1 METGIHELT
10 AGYALDALEA
20 DERRA
25 YEDHLPDCAQCQKD
39 LVSFWEVTGAL
50 ALAATGPE
58 PPPELRERIIAAAR
72 AESQGSDAP
81 IETSNVV
88 AFRRRRFG
96 SSQALSTL
104 AAIAAVALIALGWW
118 AVSLHD
124 NLADTKSALAEQRT
138 VTGVLADTGAQRVT
152 LAAGSG
158 TLVNGSRGAVLV
170 VDDLEPAAAGKT
182 YEVWVIRKGVPAS
195 SGLFA
200 GGSHSVVLVQHAVAT
215 GDVVAVTL
223 EKAGGAKTPTST
235 PVVAS
240 NPA

>member
-25 YEDHLPDCAQCQKD
+25 YEDHLPDCAQCQED

-58 PPPELRERIIAAAR
+58 PPPELRERIIAAAQ
-72 AESQGSDAP
+72 AESQGLV
-81 IETSNVV
+81 ETSNVV
-88 AFRRRRFG
+88 PFRRRRFG
-96 SSQALSTL
+96 SGQAFNAV
-104 AAIAAVALIALGWW
+104 AAIAAVALVALGWW
-118 AVSLHD
+118 AVSLHG

-138 VTGVLADTGAQRVT
+138 VSGVLADTGAQRVA

-158 TLVNGSRGAVLV
+158 TLVSGSRGAVLV
-170 VDDLEPAAAGKT
+170 VDGLAAAGAGKT
-182 YEVWVIRKGVPAS
+182 YQVWVVRQGAAPAS

-223 EKAGGAKTPTST
+223 ERAGGAKAPTTT
-235 PVVAS
+235 PVAAS
-240 NPA
+240 RPL